1 MVLETWHSVVLQQ
14 RRLDTLKPWIDFKE
28 KIKVLLEGLPAVGMQ
43 SGFEKERRLPDTQ
56 KIIDWDKQKGLMAF
70 RYEWPGRREV
80 QLIGSMEECG
90 KTVP

>member
-14 RRLDTLKPWIDFKE
+14 RRLDTLQPWVDFKE

-43 SGFEKERRLPDTQ
+43 SGFEKERRFPDTQ

-70 RYEWPGRREV
+70 RYEWPGRREA

-90 KTVP
+90 ETVP